1 MFKRKQESL
10 KYTLMVLGCSALVAC
25 GSSGSDDSDAVIKG
39 TAAEGAPVANSVVNL
54 RCTGGD
60 FSTLTDADGNYSVSQ
75 TMLDDNKA
83 ALPCALEVSGS
94 SMGTLFSYSASSG
107 VANITPLTT
116 LAVGRAASMNPA
128 TWFAGVGSDYDFT
141 SLDAAMESAVSD
153 LKNQLSSSASGD
165 NPDFDIFSTSFKADG
180 KSLYDRW
187 LDAFQESLGGT
198 TFNNF
203 LTQYQEG
210 NNPFTSISITLPTET
225 AAETDTSTP
234 EEPDTSAPVTPD
246 SPVTPINPGDVI
258 SSGDYTLHLTVKVMG
273 TSTVTTIENMPK
285 PANQSEFCAGD
296 YESYMSSAGSLQI
309 NSCSFSGNKGT
320 INATV
325 NAGISLSYEAVYEW
339 K

>member
-25 GSSGSDDSDAVIKG
+25 GSSDSDDSDAVIKG
-39 TAAEGAPVANSVVNL
+39 TAAEGAPIANAVVNL
-54 RCTGGD
+54 RCTGGA
-60 FSTLTDADGNYSVSQ
+60 FSTQTDAEGHYSVSQ

-83 ALPCALEVSGS
+83 SLPCALEVSGS
-94 SMGTLFSYSASSG
+94 SMGTFFSYSASSG

-116 LAVGRAASMNPA
+116 LAVGRAASMSPA
-128 TWFAGVGSDYDFT
+128 TWFAGVGSDYNFT
-141 SLDAAMESAVSD
+141 SLDTAMESAVSD
-153 LKNQLSSSASGD
+153 LKAQLSSSTSGG
-165 NPDFDIFSTSFKADG
+165 NPDFDIFGTSFKADG
-180 KSLYDRW
+180 QSPYDQW
-187 LDAFQESLGGT
+187 LDAFQQALGST
-198 TFNNF
+198 TFSDF

-210 NNPFTSISITLPTET
+210 NNPFTLISITLPTET
-225 AAETDTSTP
+225 DTSTP
-234 EEPDTSAPVTPD
+234 EDPDTSTPVTPD
-246 SPVTPINPGDVI
+246 NPVTPVNPGDAI
-258 SSGDYTLHLTVKVMG
+258 PSGDYTLHLTVKVMG

-296 YESYMSSAGSLQI
+296 YESYMGSAGALQV

-320 INATV
+320 IKATV